1 MSDHACSSGGT
12 EEVSNIGGSQALTGQ
27 QHVILPTLQTQF
39 TILTNGVSHIPKS
52 NTPSSNRQKAA
63 VIKSSSTCRS
73 SSKRSRQNKNARA
86 RKKSKKQENALLPLS
101 PPLASDTVYEK
112 EGLCNKVVFV
122 DGGSLLNPRMNPVVR
137 QISIVVQG

>member
-1 MSDHACSSGGT
+1 MSDHACKSGGT
-12 EEVSNIGGSQALTGQ
+12 LEVSNIGGSQALMVQ
-27 QHVILPTLQTQF
+27 QPVTLQRLQTQS

-112 EGLCNKVVFV
+112 EGLWNKVVFC
-122 DGGSLLNPRMNPVVR
+122 
-137 QISIVVQG
+137 